1 MIFLSLGSNLG
12 NRFENIR
19 KAIAGLSVFFDC
31 KITSHIIET
40 EAILPENA
48 PPDWNIPYL
57 NAVIVGDSHCSP
69 FELLSKLKN
78 IERKMGRNTDISD
91 WSPRAIDIDIISYY
105 NQPINS
111 DRLVLP
117 HKEVGR
123 REFLQYLLREVG
135 YPLQNDML
143 NNTSYRPMNHFVL
156 DPKIVGIVNVTPD
169 SFSDGGQ
176 YIDADK
182 AEAQVRKIYA
192 EGAHIVELGPQ
203 TTKPGYVEVPPS
215 EEIDRLSGVLER
227 CSDIDCIGVDTYFDD
242 VVKFA
247 IEKHNVKW
255 INDQNAALNHDTI
268 KLIADKNVKLVTM
281 LHGMDMSWISGR
293 IKVLTH
299 FGVPLE
305 NIIIDPGIGF
315 GKTKYQNI
323 EMIQNC
329 KRMKEIGC
337 EVLLGHSRKS
347 FMEVFSNFPA
357 SHRDIET
364 LAVSS
369 FADDA
374 EVDYIR
380 VHNVQDHMRFFV
392 AKYFMN
398 QDCLIKTTSPLK
410 EVC

>member
-12 NRFENIR
+12 NRLKNIME
-19 KAIAGLSVFFDC
+19 AIDELSAFFDC
-31 KITSHIIET
+31 KVTSHLIET

-48 PPDWNIPYL
+48 PSDWNVPYL
-57 NAVIVGDSHCSP
+57 NAVLVGDSHCSP
-69 FELLSKLKN
+69 FELLSKIKN
-78 IERKMGRNTDISD
+78 IEKKMGRDIDISD
-91 WSPRAIDIDIISYY
+91 WSPRVIDIDIISYY
-105 NQPINS
+105 NQSINS
-111 DRLVLP
+111 DRVVLP
-117 HKEVGR
+117 HKEIEH

-135 YPLQNDML
+135 YPLPSNML
-143 NNTSYRPMNHFVL
+143 GNTSYKPLNHFVL

-176 YIDADK
+176 YMDADK

-192 EGAHIVELGPQ
+192 EGAHIIELGPQ
-203 TTKPGYVEVPPS
+203 TTKPGYVEIPPS

-227 CSDIDCIGVDTYFDD
+227 CTDINCIGVDTYFDD
-242 VVKFA
+242 VARFA
-247 IEKHNVKW
+247 IEKHNVRW
-255 INDQNAALNHDTI
+255 INDQNAALNQDTI
-268 KLIADKNVKLVTM
+268 KLIANNNVKLVTM
-281 LHGMDMSWISGR
+281 LHGMDMSWFSER

-299 FGVPLE
+299 LGMQLK

-329 KRMKEIGC
+329 RRIKEMGC

-347 FMEVFSNFPA
+347 FMEVFSNFPP
-357 SHRDIET
+357 SQRDVET
-364 LAVSS
+364 LAISS

-374 EVDYIR
+374 EVEYIR
-380 VHNVQDHMRFFV
+380 IHNVQDHMRFFV

-398 QDCLIKTTSPLK
+398 QDCIKATHILK
-410 EVC
+410 EAC